1 MPKKH
6 NNISSDLKA
15 DILRRVKEEGIP
27 VSQAA
32 KDHGI
37 HESTIYSWL
46 TKGASGS
53 PSFAEFARI
62 ARQNKELLEL
72 VGELTLK
79 MSQAQKNS

>member
-1 MPKKH
+1 MPRKQH
-6 NNISSDLKA
+6 NIPADLKS

-62 ARQNKELLEL
+62 SRQNKELLEL

-79 MSQAQKNS
+79 LSTAQKNS